1 MPKSDC
7 PPRRVAVLG
16 AGAWGTALAIAASRH
31 APTTLWARDA
41 MLALQISQRRENAR
55 YLAGIRLPDN
65 LLITDNLDQALTF
78 VEAKAAEIGLP
89 APPGLVILGVPLAGL
104 RELCVTLGE
113 KLSVK
118 HTPPLTSLSLPQ
130 PSPPPSPLPPQ
141 PSRLAGIVWTC
152 KGLEA
157 ESGKLPSEVARE
169 ALQAV
174 PEIPTGVLSGPSFA
188 REVAQ
193 GLPVALTVASQDP
206 GLRRATIAA
215 LHGGSMRVYAN
226 QDVIGVEVG
235 GALKNVMAI
244 ACGIGEGLG
253 LGTNA
258 RAALITRGLA
268 EMTRFGEALGAQS
281 ATFSGLTGL
290 GDLVLTATGD
300 LSRNRQ
306 VGIELGRGK
315 SLSEVLASGLTAEG
329 ARCAQAVLRR
339 ATMLGVE
346 LPITQA
352 VCQVLFDGIAPLDA
366 VTRLLSRVATSE

>member
-1 MPKSDC
+1 M
-7 PPRRVAVLG
+7 LF
-16 AGAWGTALAIAASRH
+16 TAS
-31 APTTLWARDA
+31 
-41 MLALQISQRRENAR
+41 
-55 YLAGIRLPDN
+55 
-65 LLITDNLDQALTF
+65 LDQALTF
-78 VEAKAAEIGLP
+78 VTTKSGGHPQGLP
-89 APPGLVILGVPLAGL
+89 GLLILGVPLAGL
-104 RELCVTLGE
+104 RNLCGE
-113 KLSVK
+113 IGERLSQQ
-118 HTPPLTSLSLPQ
+118 LSAQLCPK
-130 PSPPPSPLPPQ
+130 PHSP
-141 PSRLAGIVWTC
+141 AGIVWSC

-157 ESGKLPSEVARE
+157 TSGKLPSEVAHE
-169 ALQAV
+169 ALAAV
-174 PEIPTGVLSGPSFA
+174 PNIPIGVLSGPSFA

-193 GLPVALTVASQDP
+193 GLPVALTIASQDS

-215 LHGGSMRVYAN
+215 LHGGPMRVYAS

-253 LGTNA
+253 LGGNA

-306 VGIELGRGK
+306 VGLEIGRGK
-315 SLSEVLASGLTAEG
+315 SLNEILASGLTAEG
-329 ARCAQAVLRR
+329 ARCAQAVLKR
-339 ATMLGVE
+339 ATALGVE
-346 LPITQA
+346 LPITHA
-352 VCQVLFDGIAPLDA
+352 VCEVLFDGIAPLDA

>member
-1 MPKSDC
+1 MQKPDSA
-7 PPRRVAVLG
+7 PRRVAVLG

-31 APTTLWARDA
+31 APTCLWARDA
-41 MLALQISQRRENAR
+41 ALAELTSRQRENTR
-55 YLAGIRLPDN
+55 YLPGITLPES
-65 LLITDNLDQALTF
+65 LLITSDLDQALAFATTK
-78 VEAKAAEIGLP
+78 VSGAGTGA
-89 APPGLVILGVPLAGL
+89 PGLLILGVPLAGL
-104 RELCVTLGE
+104 RHLCTELGSR
-113 KLSVK
+113 LSRQ
-118 HTPPLTSLSLPQ
+118 LAAQLSPKPQ
-130 PSPPPSPLPPQ
+130 I
-141 PSRLAGIVWTC
+141 LAGIVWTC

-157 ESGKLPSEVARE
+157 QSGQLPSEVAHE

-193 GLPVALTVASQDP
+193 GLPVALTIASQDP
-206 GLRRATIAA
+206 GLRRATITA

-281 ATFSGLTGL
+281 ATFAGLTGL
-290 GDLVLTATGD
+290 GDLVLTATGE

-306 VGIELGRGK
+306 VGIEIGRGK
-315 SLSEVLASGLTAEG
+315 SLNEVLATGLTAEG
-329 ARCAQAVLRR
+329 ARCAQAVLKR
-339 ATMLGVE
+339 ANALGVE
-346 LPITQA
+346 LPITHA
-352 VCQVLFDGIAPLDA
+352 VCQVLFDGVAPLDA
-366 VTRLLSRVATSE
+366 VTRLLARVATSE

>member
-1 MPKSDC
+1 MHMQKTEH
-7 PPRRVAVLG
+7 PPRPVAVLG
-16 AGAWGTALAIAASRH
+16 AGAWGTALASAASQH
-31 APTTLWARDA
+31 GPTMLWARNPA
-41 MLALQISQRRENAR
+41 LAQQLSATRENTQ
-55 YLAGIRLPDN
+55 YLPGIALPES
-65 LLITDNLDQALTF
+65 LLFTANLDQAL
-78 VEAKAAEIGLP
+78 VHAQSKGSLA
-89 APPGLVILGVPLAGL
+89 PGLLLLGVPLAGL
-104 RELCVTLGE
+104 RALCLA
-113 KLSVK
+113 LSER
-118 HTPPLTSLSLPQ
+118 L
-130 PSPPPSPLPPQ
+130 SPLSAQ
-141 PSRLAGIVWTC
+141 TASERQALVGIVWTC

-157 ESGKLPSEVARE
+157 ETSKLPSEIALE
-169 ALQAV
+169 ALSAIAD
-174 PEIPTGVLSGPSFA
+174 IPTGVLSGPSFA

-193 GLPVALTVASQDP
+193 GLPVALTIASRDAA
-206 GLRRATIAA
+206 LRRATIAA

-306 VGIELGRGK
+306 VGIAIGRGQ
-315 SLSEVLASGLTAEG
+315 SLKEVLATGLTAEG

-339 ATMLGVE
+339 ARQLGVE
-346 LPITQA
+346 LPITHA
-352 VCQVLFDGIAPLDA
+352 VCEVLFEGVAPFEA
-366 VTRLLSRVATSE
+366 VSRLLSRVATTE